1 MCVLIYGSKADRI
14 YTGVRPR
21 IDPQVSYQPGS
32 HLFGLTVWALI
43 GAGAPAQIWA
53 GQRVA
58 ARSVY
63 AQPLDA
69 ASSGRTASSSCLLS
83 CVDQQPAS
91 MAHRACRRPP
101 VAGCRPSPPV
111 AAPRR
116 CRLRCFSPTMEPCM
130 DVAKNFPGRSKTR
143 RRLQQKMSLPAQL
156 NDSCSKKCSVA
167 ENHGSKPTAVVANL
181 CFSSSKTKNSG
192 SKNAKKGA
200 FVEGC
205 SSKIKDTGGSK
216 N

>member
-1 MCVLIYGSKADRI
+1 MLIYGSKADRI

-91 MAHRACRRPP
+91 MAHRACRRPRP
-101 VAGCRPSPPV
+101 CRRLPPLAGPRPCRWLPPLAAGCRPSPLSSPV
-111 AAPRR
+111 FLADYGA
-116 CRLRCFSPTMEPCM
+116 MH
-130 DVAKNFPGRSKTR
+130 G
-143 RRLQQKMSLPAQL
+143 
-156 NDSCSKKCSVA
+156 CSKKLPWS
-167 ENHGSKPTAVVANL
+167 
-181 CFSSSKTKNSG
+181 
-192 SKNAKKGA
+192 
-200 FVEGC
+200 
-205 SSKIKDTGGSK
+205 
-216 N
+216 